1 MLQNRIYM
9 RHRGTWTG
17 STFNSK
23 REFHENFL
31 GHADFTKNII
41 DKFTIHNPLIH
52 CDPTLLTTIKQ
63 ERDGDKTSITDYF
76 LLLEELICMQHACT
90 Q

>member
-9 RHRGTWTG
+9 RHRGTQAG

-31 GHADFTKNII
+31 GHTDLTKNII

-52 CDPTLLTTIKQ
+52 CDPTLLKIIKQ
-63 ERDGDKTSITDYF
+63 ERDGDKHRLQIISCF
-76 LLLEELICMQHACT
+76 LRN
-90 Q
+90 

>member
-9 RHRGTWTG
+9 RHRGTWEVQR

-23 REFHENFL
+23 QEFHENFL

-63 ERDGDKTSITDYF
+63 ERDGDKHRLQIISCF
-76 LLLEELICMQHACT
+76 LRN
-90 Q
+90 